1 MWFTVASVLLMLLML
16 LLLPPLLLLLL
27 LLLLR
32 NARMWGMV
40 GARALGTAVA
50 VLVAPSSISI
60 SVAGR

>member
-16 LLLPPLLLLLL
+16 LLLPPLLLLL